1 MENMLQSNLT
11 PIFGNQQLFETYPLL
26 IDSIFSL
33 RFFVFLFMF
42 IINLCVSIVMFRL
55 FLIMDPKNGEISRP
69 MRNRGVEICLL
80 SPRIEELYDVT
91 LLLQQRGLFGIL
103 FIYSILRQQTRD
115 LT

>member
-1 MENMLQSNLT
+1 
-11 PIFGNQQLFETYPLL
+11 
-26 IDSIFSL
+26 
-33 RFFVFLFMF
+33 
-42 IINLCVSIVMFRL
+42 
-55 FLIMDPKNGEISRP
+55 

-80 SPRIEELYDVT
+80 SPRIDELYDVI